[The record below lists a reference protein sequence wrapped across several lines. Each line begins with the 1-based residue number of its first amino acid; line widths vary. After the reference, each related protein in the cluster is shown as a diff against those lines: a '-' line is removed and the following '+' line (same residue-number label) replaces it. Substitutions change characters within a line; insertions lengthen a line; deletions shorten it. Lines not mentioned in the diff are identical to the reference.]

1 MFASLVFYLCK
12 REQYTEYMVA
22 NVLIMPLTLLRCN
35 NNLLTRVS
43 IVKPVHI
50 FSPHILNNSQDIKEG
65 KKQQHGNISE
75 CKEVLTLVCVQT
87 DATTP
92 NIVVSTMLGV
102 VACMLAMVCKWM
114 QQLPTMLGP
123 AVHRGKDIT
132 YKSL

>member
-75 CKEVLTLVCVQT
+75 CKEVLTLGCVQT
-87 DATTP
+87 DEQTP
-92 NIVVSTMLGV
+92 NI

-123 AVHRGKDIT
+123 AVHRGKDT
-132 YKSL
+132 THKSL

>member
-12 REQYTEYMVA
+12 REQYMEYMVA

-50 FSPHILNNSQDIKEG
+50 FSPHILNNSQDIKDG
-65 KKQQHGNISE
+65 KKQQQGNISE
-75 CKEVLTLVCVQT
+75 CKEVLTLGCVQT

-92 NIVVSTMLGV
+92 NIVASTMLGV
-102 VACMLAMVCKWM
+102 VACMLAVVCKRM

-123 AVHRGKDIT
+123 AVHRGKDTT